1 MLPVNIDVSGTQGVA
16 YSSSKLKIIVGIYS
30 MILSI
35 NNLTK
40 KYDHKNILNDLSL
53 EIKSQEIY
61 GLLGANGAGKT
72 TTINIICGLLNYDS
86 GSILINGK
94 KINHQTKYLLGIAT
108 QENLLYS
115 QLTCAENLAFF
126 GKIYGLT
133 GTKLKHAIYYC
144 LESVK
149 LLDYKDEI
157 VANLSGG
164 MQRRLN
170 IALALV
176 HSPQLLILD
185 EPTTG
190 LDIEI
195 RYDIWQLIWRLKQQG
210 ISILLTTHLLDEAEK
225 LCDRIGIMKQGKIFQ
240 EGSLNELKK
249 IVPAQEL
256 IFVKTDDEEKII
268 QQGKKL
274 GWQHRYYQD
283 ELAFL
288 ISDNI
293 GLQDVINYFQDINLF
308 SLRKETVNLQH
319 IYLEILQNHN

>member
-1 MLPVNIDVSGTQGVA
+1 
-16 YSSSKLKIIVGIYS
+16 

-35 NNLTK
+35 NNLRK
-40 KYDHKNILNDLSL
+40 KYDNKNILNDLSL

-72 TTINIICGLLNYDS
+72 TTINILCGLLNYDS

-94 KINHQTKYLLGIAT
+94 KINHQTKYFLGIAT

-195 RYDIWQLIWRLKQQG
+195 RYDIWQLIWRLKQEG

-249 IVPAQEL
+249 ILPAQEL
-256 IFVKTDDEEKII
+256 IFIQTDDEEKII
-268 QQGKKL
+268 QQGEKL
-274 GWQHRYYQD
+274 GWQHRYYQN

-288 ISDNI
+288 IPDNI
-293 GLQDVINYFQDINLF
+293 VLQDVINYFQDINLF
-308 SLRKETVNLQH
+308 SLRKEAVNLQH
-319 IYLEILQNHN
+319 IYLEILQHQN